1 MSVKEP
7 REKQLDDLGTRI
19 ADGISEGMARLGPR
33 RKVRPGSSEFDPRTP
48 FQSHK
53 GPDGTGK
60 IHLKG
65 NVYDN
70 GIQLDEQRL
79 YDEEILLCN
88 QIVRSGDFINELVTV
103 VVSDKRG
110 PRSVFIKY
118 GDGSVDQKMENKN
131 HWRSLLELLQKI
143 VAEQNQ
149 LVLA

>member
-1 MSVKEP
+1 MSKEP

-19 ADGISEGMARLGPR
+19 ADGISEGMARMGPR
-33 RKVRPGSSEFDPRTP
+33 RKIRSGSSEFDPRTP

-53 GPDGTGK
+53 GPDGKGK
-60 IHLKG
+60 IHLQG

-70 GIQLDEQRL
+70 GIQLDEQKL
-79 YDEEILLCN
+79 YDEEIALCN
-88 QIVRSGDFINELVTV
+88 QITRPGEYINDLVV
-103 VVSDKRG
+103 VSVSDKRG

-118 GDGSVDQKMENKN
+118 QDGSVDQKMENKN
-131 HWRSLLELLQKI
+131 HWRSFLELLQKI